1 MKIKASLNVFDDIK
15 HQEIKE
21 VFFNVLQWIE
31 SFNNRLKKKVKNSQQ
46 TTYQNKQTKKS
57 TEKEEKCNRK
67 RYLELKGKK
76 TRYKR

>member
-46 TTYQNKQTKKS
+46 TTYQNKQTNKKNPHKKKKNA
-57 TEKEEKCNRK
+57 TERD
-67 RYLELKGKK
+67 
-76 TRYKR
+76 TWS